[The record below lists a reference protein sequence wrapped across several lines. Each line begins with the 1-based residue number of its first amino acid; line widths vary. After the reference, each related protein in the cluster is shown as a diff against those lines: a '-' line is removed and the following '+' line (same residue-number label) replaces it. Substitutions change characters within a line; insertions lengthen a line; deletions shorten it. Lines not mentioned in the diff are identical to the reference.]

1 MSTSCNREWLAP
13 TQERIKYTTL
23 LLRDEWNTQHV
34 YRTGREYVP
43 RVIENELL
51 LLTDESNT
59 QHVPRTGRDLVPRV
73 IENDLPLLRN

>member
-1 MSTSCNREWLAP
+1 VLC
-13 TQERIKYTTL
+13 IY
-23 LLRDEWNTQHV
+23 V

-59 QHVPRTGRDLVPRV
+59 QHVSRTGRDLVPRV
-73 IENDLPLLRN
+73 IENDLPHEVLIHVPS